1 MSEFGSVV
9 QATSQGAGQA
19 SRTAQVQADV
29 ANAQAAEGQAAAEAA
44 RTAHITAEA
53 NKAANSLRGEILRR
67 NGVTDA
73 QPGVSVTTDG
83 NGTRKTITY
92 PDGKGGTGRIVVGD
106 NGITVDGQPMTAM
119 DFRNAVPTGAVDIVQ
134 SLGATLAVCVV
145 GFPLARAF
153 GRWLDRRG
161 SAPRIPAE
169 VMTRLSSIE
178 NAVETVAV
186 EVERI
191 SEGQRFM
198 AKLLNERAS
207 RDLQAPVGA
216 GDRAG
221 R

>member
-1 MSEFGSVV
+1 MNEFESVV
-9 QATSQGAGQA
+9 QS
-19 SRTAQVQADV
+19 S
-29 ANAQAAEGQAAAEAA
+29 AQAAREAQVAAEAQAQAQATRDQIRDNVRAAMEGTEDATGA
-44 RTAHITAEA
+44 R
-53 NKAANSLRGEILRR
+53 S
-67 NGVTDA
+67 
-73 QPGVSVTTDG
+73 GVSVTTDG

-92 PDGKGGTGRIVVGD
+92 PDGKGGIGRIVVGD
-106 NGITVDGQPMTAM
+106 DGITVDGQPMTAM

-134 SLGATLAVCVV
+134 SLGVTLAVCVV

-161 SAPRIPAE
+161 SAPKIPAE

-191 SEGQRFM
+191 SEGQRFTT
-198 AKLLNERAS
+198 KLLNERAA
-207 RDLQAPVGA
+207 RDLQAPVAA
-216 GDRAG
+216 GDRMG

>member
-1 MSEFGSVV
+1 MNEFWSALQGTG
-9 QATSQGAGQA
+9 QAAREARAAQVNAEVAQQAAQGAREA
-19 SRTAQVQADV
+19 
-29 ANAQAAEGQAAAEAA
+29 AQAARQAADPAAQSAALADQIADAVRAAED
-44 RTAHITAEA
+44 
-53 NKAANSLRGEILRR
+53 AANA
-67 NGVTDA
+67 GVGA
-73 QPGVSVTTDG
+73 VSVQG
-83 NGTRKTITY
+83 G
-92 PDGKGGTGRIVVGD
+92 PDGVRKVITLPNGQKIIINGKDVHFDGGNAGTE
-106 NGITVDGQPMTAM
+106 M

-191 SEGQRFM
+191 SEGQRFT